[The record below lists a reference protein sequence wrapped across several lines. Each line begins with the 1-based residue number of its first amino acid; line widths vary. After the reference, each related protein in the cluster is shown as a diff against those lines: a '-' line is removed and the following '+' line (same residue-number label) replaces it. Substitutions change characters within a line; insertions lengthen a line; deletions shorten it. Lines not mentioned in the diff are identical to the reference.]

1 MTSRE
6 SRSELWRLLDLAED
20 YLVAGYRREHPEPPE
35 TLADG
40 GRPPEERA
48 AGGRAAP
55 SAAAPS
61 DRLDLLAAEVVAC
74 TRCPLHKG
82 RTRAVPGEGSER
94 PLVMVVGEGPGAEE
108 DRTGRPFVGPAGQY
122 LDEWLAAVRIGE
134 EPLSRRTNAYSA
146 NVVKCRPPGNRDPQP
161 DEAAACLGYLRR
173 QIALLRPRALLAVG
187 RTAARYLLGIESGV
201 GAARGRTWQF
211 DSIPAIVTYH
221 PSAVLRDRSLR
232 RPVWEDLKAL
242 KALLD
247 QPRSPGPAG
256 TPGQGAA
263 GQDAAART
271 TAGESDR

>member
-1 MTSRE
+1 MTSPE
-6 SRSELWRLLDLAED
+6 SLSELWRLLDLAED

-35 TLADG
+35 SLASG
-40 GRPPEERA
+40 TRPPGEPAGGGGPVARA
-48 AGGRAAP
+48 AAA
-55 SAAAPS
+55 S
-61 DRLDLLAAEVVAC
+61 DSLELVAAEVLAC

-82 RTRAVPGEGSER
+82 RTRAVPGEGAER

-122 LDEWLAAVRIGE
+122 LDEWLAAVKIGE
-134 EPLSRRTNAYSA
+134 EPLSRRTNAYIA

-173 QIALLRPRALLAVG
+173 QIALLQPKVLLAVG
-187 RTAARYLLGIESGV
+187 RTAARHLLGIESGV
-201 GAARGRTWQF
+201 GAARGRTYQF
-211 DSIPAIVTYH
+211 DSIPAVVTYH

-247 QPRSPGPAG
+247 GPQSASG
-256 TPGQGAA
+256 K
-263 GQDAAART
+263 
-271 TAGESDR
+271 SDGLPDNG

>member
-1 MTSRE
+1 M
-6 SRSELWRLLDLAED
+6 
-20 YLVAGYRREHPEPPE
+20 
-35 TLADG
+35 
-40 GRPPEERA
+40 
-48 AGGRAAP
+48 
-55 SAAAPS
+55 
-61 DRLDLLAAEVVAC
+61 
-74 TRCPLHKG
+74 
-82 RTRAVPGEGSER
+82 PGEGSER

-134 EPLSRRTNAYSA
+134 EPLSRRTNAYIA

-247 QPRSPGPAG
+247 QPRSSAAS
-256 TPGQGAA
+256 GA
-263 GQDAAART
+263 
-271 TAGESDR
+271 SDR